1 MLRINQ
7 LVFKMHVLQE
17 IILDCNEVFSSLFLW
32 HLRKFISPI
41 EYWFSPR
48 ISASIYMLL
57 PGIVSLLF
65 LFSRRLVANLEFCF
79 WLGVSN
85 WFSSGAS
92 NSVNMLLCFQV
103 PWYVVLCHGLGEKY
117 YCTLVCSFGVLLLNT
132 FTCLT
137 DMTLVCVVVTFICV
151 IHKSELFWS
160 WDWIALVYM
169 LTFIVID
176 VINM

>member
-1 MLRINQ
+1 
-7 LVFKMHVLQE
+7 
-17 IILDCNEVFSSLFLW
+17 
-32 HLRKFISPI
+32 
-41 EYWFSPR
+41 
-48 ISASIYMLL
+48 MLL

-65 LFSRRLVANLEFCF
+65 LFSCRLVANLEFCF

-132 FTCLT
+132 FICLS

-151 IHKSELFWS
+151 IHQVWTLLIMRLNCFSLHVNFYSYWCYKHVIVYIKG
-160 WDWIALVYM
+160 WIANVTWLVSLYASIFM
-169 LTFIVID
+169 NPIFFPFHIHVFCKLYNIIRFWF
-176 VINM
+176 

>member
-1 MLRINQ
+1 
-7 LVFKMHVLQE
+7 
-17 IILDCNEVFSSLFLW
+17 
-32 HLRKFISPI
+32 
-41 EYWFSPR
+41 
-48 ISASIYMLL
+48 MLL

-65 LFSRRLVANLEFCF
+65 LFWCRLVANLEFCF

-169 LTFIVID
+169 LTFIVIYKH
-176 VINM
+176 VIVYIKGWIANVTWLVSLYASIFMNPIFFPFHIHVFCKLYNIIRFWF